1 MEKVL
6 VSLSAV
12 SGSGPVTFEARSPV
26 TSSYDPTLADLG
38 IASLTVQTSNQCP
51 YYVSD
56 ECYLVTNTTVL
67 HLAGA
72 TGTTSASSAF
82 IGDAMLEPRKRLLSL
97 FIN

>member
-1 MEKVL
+1 MPDPPHII
-6 VSLSAV
+6 S
-12 SGSGPVTFEARSPV
+12 SPRHAQPGH
-26 TSSYDPTLADLG
+26 SSYDPTLADLG

-82 IGDAMLEPRKRLLSL
+82 IGDAMLEHRKRLLSL